1 MKLESL
7 YDLEREDDIQEITG
21 LTSME
26 VSEWIDDVT
35 IDARLNGS
43 FLHADDDRQECC
55 EIIVQ
60 EIIDNARHLLS
71 PKYVKKFEHEIK
83 EQEDFIKESEA
94 KRIKELKEWLN
105 QKH

>member
-1 MKLESL
+1 MTLESL
-7 YDLEREDDIQEITG
+7 YDLDCEKDIQELTG

-35 IDARLNGS
+35 VDARVNGV

-55 EIIVQ
+55 QIIAEEIM
-60 EIIDNARHLLS
+60 DDARHLLL

-83 EQEDFIKESEA
+83 EHEDFIKESEA

-105 QKH
+105 R